1 MAEKISAK
9 VQNILK
15 WLVPLLLIF
24 AIFFALNE
32 KKQEQIVVLP
42 EDHTETEIVDELK
55 ERGYLSNS
63 ISYFIAK
70 IAHSL
75 KWNCQGYAP
84 PSCSTARSSSAVMPG
99 SDMAW
104 PAMPTNRSWADGQL
118 AANLAAVSGGQTIS

>member
-70 IAHSL
+70 IAL
-75 KWNCQGYAP
+75 KLGI
-84 PSCSTARSSSAVMPG
+84 
-99 SDMAW
+99 DIE
-104 PAMPTNRSWADGQL
+104 
-118 AANLAAVSGGQTIS
+118 SGGFSLSKDMGPVFPINPAIIFLSQVLTRS